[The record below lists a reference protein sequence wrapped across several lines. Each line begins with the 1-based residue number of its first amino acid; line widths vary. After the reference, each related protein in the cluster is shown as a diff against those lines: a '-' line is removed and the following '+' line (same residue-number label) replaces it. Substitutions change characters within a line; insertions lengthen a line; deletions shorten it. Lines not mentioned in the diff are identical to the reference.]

1 MKRLYHPTAKPFLPS
16 NLKNTIFAKN
26 FKMNRNHLTI
36 CLCLILT
43 VLLTSCFSRR
53 NNQDDNSSES
63 VIYPVDVIRD
73 TLVADVH
80 SQTTLYPLQDE
91 VLESFLEKAQD
102 FQGHKWTAKSVFPE
116 KWGVECVERLPEGR
130 ELWLLQS
137 ENREWVY
144 LATTSGFGTQRI
156 LDVLPVAISVANQRG
171 ENLET
176 EQWHTLRLPSGE
188 FRTTKEYEWI
198 HSVSNATKQ
207 DFINDPEKYHRK
219 TNLVEQFFINK
230 EGRFEM
236 SEIVDTLP
244 NYNAV
249 VFYFNPN
256 DKPEMWD
263 ETAPML
269 QAFCEENGIMFE
281 EVSGNFDRVT
291 VRNFD
296 LSFSLETDITPYID
310 PASSGMV
317 MMRKNEVPKSV
328 IFGSFEYMQMEIR
341 RYFKIRYLS
350 EY

>member
-1 MKRLYHPTAKPFLPS
+1 MKQNPITYIIA
-16 NLKNTIFAKN
+16 
-26 FKMNRNHLTI
+26 I
-36 CLCLILT
+36 CLV
-43 VLLTSCFSRR
+43 VLLTNCQSRK
-53 NNQDDNSSES
+53 NNQNNLEDEN

-80 SQTTLYPLQDE
+80 SQTTLYPLQEE

-102 FQGHKWTAKSVFPE
+102 FQGHRWTAKAVFPD

-137 ENREWVY
+137 ENREWSY
-144 LATTSGFGTQRI
+144 LITTSGFGTQRI
-156 LDVLPVAISVANQRG
+156 LDVLPVAVNVANQKG

-176 EQWHTLRLPSGE
+176 EQWQTLRLPSGE

-219 TNLVEQFFINK
+219 TNLVEQFLINS
-230 EGRFEM
+230 EGRFEL

-249 VFYFNPN
+249 IFYFNAN

-263 ETAPML
+263 ETIPRL
-269 QAFCEENGIMFE
+269 QAFCEENGVLFE
-281 EVSGNFDRVT
+281 EVSGNYNRVT
-291 VRNFD
+291 VRDFE
-296 LSFSLETDITPYID
+296 LTFALETDITPYID

-328 IFGSFEYMQMEIR
+328 NFGSFDYMQMEIR
-341 RYFKIRYLS
+341 RYFKIRSLT

>member
-1 MKRLYHPTAKPFLPS
+1 MKQNLLTFL
-16 NLKNTIFAKN
+16 AV
-26 FKMNRNHLTI
+26 
-36 CLCLILT
+36 LCLMVFLT
-43 VLLTSCFSRR
+43 DCQSRK
-53 NNQDDNSSES
+53 NHQNDNIEEN
-63 VIYPVDVIRD
+63 VIYPVDIIRD

-80 SQTTLYPLQDE
+80 SQTALYPLQEE
-91 VLESFLEKAQD
+91 VLESFLEKALN
-102 FQGHKWTAKSVFPE
+102 FQGKKWTAKVDFPD

-137 ENREWVY
+137 ENREWRY
-144 LATTSGFGTQRI
+144 LLTTSGFGTQRI
-156 LDVLPVAISVANQRG
+156 LDVLPVAISIANQRE

-176 EQWHTLRLPSGE
+176 ENWQTLRLPNGE

-198 HSVSNATKQ
+198 HSVSKATKQ
-207 DFINDPEKYHRK
+207 DFINDPGKYHRK
-219 TNLVEQFFINK
+219 SQLTEQFFINDQ
-230 EGRFEM
+230 GRFEL

-244 NYNAV
+244 EYNAV

-263 ETAPML
+263 ETAPQL

-291 VRNFD
+291 VRSFD

-317 MMRKNEVPKSV
+317 MMRKDETPKA
-328 IFGSFEYMQMEIR
+328 INFGSFEYMKMEIR
-341 RYFKIRYLS
+341 RYFRIRS
-350 EY
+350 DFES

>member
-1 MKRLYHPTAKPFLPS
+1 
-16 NLKNTIFAKN
+16 
-26 FKMNRNHLTI
+26 MNRNRLTI

-43 VLLTSCFSRR
+43 ILLTSCFSRR
-53 NNQDDNSSES
+53 NNQEDNTNES

-80 SQTTLYPLQDE
+80 GQTTLYPLQDD
-91 VLESFLEKAQD
+91 VLESFLEKARD
-102 FQGHKWTAKSVFPE
+102 FQGQKWTAKSAFPE

-137 ENREWVY
+137 ENREWVC
-144 LATTSGFGTQRI
+144 LATTSGLGTQRI
-156 LDVLPVAISVANQRG
+156 LDVLPVAISVANQNG

-219 TNLVEQFFINK
+219 ASLVEQFFINR

-236 SEIVDTLP
+236 SEMVDTLP

-291 VRNFD
+291 VRDYD

-328 IFGSFEYMQMEIR
+328 NFGSFEYMQMEIR
-341 RYFKIRYLS
+341 RYFKVRYLA

>member
-1 MKRLYHPTAKPFLPS
+1 MIMKQ
-16 NLKNTIFAKN
+16 N
-26 FKMNRNHLTI
+26 
-36 CLCLILT
+36 
-43 VLLTSCFSRR
+43 LLTFFAVLSLMVFLTDCKKRK
-53 NNQDDNSSES
+53 NHQNDNIEEN

-80 SQTTLYPLQDE
+80 SQTNLYPLQEE
-91 VLESFLEKAQD
+91 VLESFLEKTQTY
-102 FQGHKWTAKSVFPE
+102 QGKKWTAKADFPE

-130 ELWLLQS
+130 ELWLLSS
-137 ENREWVY
+137 ENREWRY
-144 LATTSGFGTQRI
+144 LLITSGFGTQRI
-156 LDVLPVAISVANQRG
+156 LDVLPVAISIANQQG

-176 EQWHTLRLPSGE
+176 ENWQTVRLPSGE

-198 HSVSNATKQ
+198 HSVSKATKQ

-219 TNLVEQFFINK
+219 TQLTEQFVINDQ
-230 EGRFEM
+230 GRFEL

-244 NYNAV
+244 EYNAV

-263 ETAPML
+263 ETAPQL

-296 LSFSLETDITPYID
+296 LSFSLETDITPYVD
-310 PASSGMV
+310 PVSSGMV
-317 MMRKNEVPKSV
+317 MMRKDEMPKA
-328 IFGSFEYMQMEIR
+328 ILFGSFEYMKMEIR
-341 RYFKIRYLS
+341 RYFKIRS
-350 EY
+350 DFES